1 MNIWLAV
8 VLVILSLPIFIMFD
22 GVIGF
27 ILSFILLIITHFV
40 VEGKKKSKLEE
51 DRHQELLKAAK
62 NDSKR

>member
-40 VEGKKKSKLEE
+40 VEGKKKTKLE
-51 DRHQELLKAAK
+51 DRYQELLKAAK